1 MLNHLSSS
9 RSSGKTLLF
18 FLVLLT
24 SLTEPITAGPIA
36 ASSGIS
42 MCYTACNAGYVSCM
56 AGCGLVAGVASPL
69 AGPAALACSVTQG
82 ACMATCTAGG
92 LAVLVAPTP

>member
-1 MLNHLSSS
+1 MVHYP
-9 RSSGKTLLF
+9 RVAAAPATLLF

-36 ASSGIS
+36 AGGGIS
-42 MCYTACNAGYVSCM
+42 MCYTACNAGYATCM
-56 AGCGLVAGVASPL
+56 IGCGLVAGVAGPM
-69 AGPAALACSVTQG
+69 AGPAAMACSGTQG
-82 ACMATCTAGG
+82 ACMAACTAGG